1 MTDYRELA
9 TFGSKNNYHVNE
21 TIVGLDGTWQRH
33 SFGFKSMKFM
43 VNNRSTT
50 SALYLSYDGTTI
62 GERISPGEAKTF
74 DGRQFEYVWIRGT
87 SGEPYEFTAW

>member
-21 TIVGLDGTWQRH
+21 TIVALDGTWQRH

-50 SALYLSYDGTTI
+50 GILYLSY
-62 GERISPGEAKTF
+62 
-74 DGRQFEYVWIRGT
+74 
-87 SGEPYEFTAW
+87 